1 MPVQNPTSADVAVGD
16 ATKAAVRN
24 LVRADAIQALRAVDF
39 GTEAEVLAI
48 TPAVGD
54 AALATDTGIFY
65 VCSVAATWGVLQG
78 GGTVAVGRG
87 HIDGLQMS
95 AAADTLT
102 INIAQGVC
110 RSNDATWSIALGAGF
125 TKTLEDVFA
134 ADTGNGMRRSADPLT
149 AATWFYIYALADS
162 DSVENVDIFASTNRT
177 WEGQSAGAPSAYDKL
192 RYVGAVYYDTPAVI
206 IRPYTQ
212 RGDYFRWTDPVQGA
226 DEGSGTPGTFKT
238 VTLRVPG
245 AEDGVIA
252 HLAVRVTSGSGA
264 TAGIVRTPG
273 ASDSLVTDA
282 VVVPGGAAE
291 YCSVLTNGDGQVE
304 YTILG
309 GWSNI
314 SITVLGWEDQRGK
327 NSA

>member
-1 MPVQNPTSADVAVGD
+1 MPVQSPTSSDVAVGD
-16 ATKAAVRN
+16 ATKAAVQN
-24 LVRADAIQALRAVDF
+24 LLRADAVQALRAVDY
-39 GTEAEVLAI
+39 GTDAQIQAV
-48 TPAVGD
+48 TPAKGD

-65 VCSVAATWGVLQG
+65 ICSVAGTWGVLQG

-87 HIDGLQMS
+87 HIDGLHMS
-95 AAADTLT
+95 VASDTMTL
-102 INIAQGVC
+102 NIATGVC
-110 RSNDATWSIALGAGF
+110 RSDDATWSIALGTGF
-125 TKTLEDVFA
+125 TKTLSDVFA
-134 ADTGNGMRRSADPLT
+134 ADTGNGMRRSSDPLT
-149 AATWFYIYALADS
+149 SDAWFYIYAMADS
-162 DSVENVDIFASTNRT
+162 SGVEDVDIFASTVRAWGGT
-177 WEGQSAGAPSAYDKL
+177 VGQPSAYDKV
-192 RYVGAVYYDTPAVI
+192 RYIGAVYYDTPTVQ

-212 RGDYFRWTDPVQGA
+212 RGDYFRWTDPVNSIN
-226 DEGSGTPGTFKT
+226 DGSGTPGTFET
-238 VTLRVPG
+238 GTLRVPG

-273 ASDSLVTDA
+273 AGDNLATDA

-291 YCSVLTNGDGQVE
+291 YCSVLTDGNGQVE

-327 NSA
+327 NAA